1 MSLNVVT
8 IIGAMIL
15 GILSTEYH
23 LTITYSSTNM
33 TSQNRYVEVF
43 NGIYSADITNPSK
56 LLFQIVIL
64 QSFYYITALVIFYLI
79 SSLNG
84 YDFKIDWIF
93 LWELIALDNA
103 MGLILFALW
112 LFDSLLCVLFV
123 TIVVGR
129 SKLAWDFAI
138 TIHIINLIVVWLYT
152 GKFPTSTLWW
162 CLQVLSAVLLVTLS
176 TYLTRWK
183 ELRTTFFDNMLDQQE
198 LGEVDHSN
206 SQDIEMLNL
215 PAEASL
221 PSK

>member
-1 MSLNVVT
+1 
-8 IIGAMIL
+8 MI
-15 GILSTEYH
+15 
-23 LTITYSSTNM
+23 TITNSTTNM

-56 LLFQIVIL
+56 LLFQIVLL

-138 TIHIINLIVVWLYT
+138 TIHIINLIVVWLYS

-206 SQDIEMLNL
+206 NQDIEMLNL
-215 PAEASL
+215 PAENSL
-221 PSK
+221 SSK